1 MIGMNLTLTTAAVSL
16 ILGATSTWYIQSW
29 RYDSQIAQLKQTHA
43 AEVQTFKSA
52 LGERNTER
60 VANHLDLTLKAKE
73 DADKQ
78 ARKTSAVVASN
89 RTVAA
94 SLRCPS
100 PAGVSNSGQQAPA
113 VASIESTAATAQPD
127 VLGACAASITVLAE
141 WCDGHVRDLEVI
153 QRVSCGSEGSTSDS
167 GFCSSSD

>member
-1 MIGMNLTLTTAAVSL
+1 MNLTLITAAVSM

-29 RYDSQIAQLKQTHA
+29 RYDSKLSKLEQDHA
-43 AEVQTFKSA
+43 AEVQTLRSA
-52 LGERNTER
+52 LDERNTER

-73 DADKQ
+73 DAEKQ

-100 PAGVSNSGQQAPA
+100 PTGLRNGGQQAPT
-113 VASIESTAATAQPD
+113 VTSIESTAATEQPD

-141 WCDGHVRDLEVI
+141 RCDGHVRDL
-153 QRVSCGSEGSTSDS
+153 RVVQDLTSGRETSD
-167 GFCSSSD
+167 